1 MLDVHNR
8 IRVYVQTR
16 LSQGRVGRKPIRN
29 RRVLSQRLPLFW
41 SSCDTI
47 RAEAEEQLAEAPDVE
62 ATAANASGGVAGGG
76 GEGEEGISGEGGK
89 EAAKGGRRCKYCYLR
104 EYVYVYIVI
113 HLYI

>member
-62 ATAANASGGVAGGG
+62 ATAANASGGERAPAVLQEAAAREKKGSPGREG
-76 GEGEEGISGEGGK
+76 RKRPKGEEG
-89 EAAKGGRRCKYCYLR
+89 AN
-104 EYVYVYIVI
+104 IVI
-113 HLYI
+113 CVCMYMFI